1 MIKRTCY
8 RLLILNFVSLHRWVC
23 IDTWLIWC
31 VSLGFVVC
39 GLIEALQLEVFY
51 FQMTSKF
58 LVFPLDIDTL
68 GLVESKGT
76 EIELSISLI
85 MQHLKKKKIATCWW
99 HIVLQVTGLNWSLYL
114 IMTIHS
120 SWIPTLYSEF
130 VLNVKRAFN
139 ILNLLMKK
147 VHNLWCFDPTLYTF
161 RFEICYICIPFMKS
175 LHCT

>member
-1 MIKRTCY
+1 MKSTCY
-8 RLLILNFVSLHRWVC
+8 RFLILNFVSLHRWVC

-68 GLVESKGT
+68 GLVESKGM

-85 MQHLKKKKIATCWW
+85 MQHLKKKK
-99 HIVLQVTGLNWSLYL
+99 
-114 IMTIHS
+114 
-120 SWIPTLYSEF
+120 
-130 VLNVKRAFN
+130 
-139 ILNLLMKK
+139 KK
-147 VHNLWCFDPTLYTF
+147 
-161 RFEICYICIPFMKS
+161 K
-175 LHCT
+175 

>member
-1 MIKRTCY
+1 MKRTCY

-85 MQHLKKKKIATCWW
+85 MQHLKKKKNSNMLMTHCFASNRLELEL
-99 HIVLQVTGLNWSLYL
+99 VFDYDNSFFMNPNYLQLVRSKCKE
-114 IMTIHS
+114 S
-120 SWIPTLYSEF
+120 F
-130 VLNVKRAFN
+130 
-139 ILNLLMKK
+139 
-147 VHNLWCFDPTLYTF
+147 
-161 RFEICYICIPFMKS
+161 
-175 LHCT
+175 